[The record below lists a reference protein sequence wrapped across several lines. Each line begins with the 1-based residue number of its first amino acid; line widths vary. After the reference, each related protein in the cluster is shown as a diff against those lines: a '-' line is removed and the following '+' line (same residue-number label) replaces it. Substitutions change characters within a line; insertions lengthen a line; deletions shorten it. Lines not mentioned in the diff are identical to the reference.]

1 MISFVFRVHLFINLI
16 VLFQHWIYPFLYAF
30 IQIFHH
36 CLLIL
41 VISSSDPKFHYLLFI
56 KFCYNLSFIIK
67 WLIRNLILIDKSIS
81 IIILLA
87 IFLIDRKSL
96 IINNF
101 NNPMN
106 FFNSNLIKK
115 IVISYH
121 LLHSKIVI

>member
-1 MISFVFRVHLFINLI
+1 LIN
-16 VLFQHWIYPFLYAF
+16 
-30 IQIFHH
+30 
-36 CLLIL
+36 
-41 VISSSDPKFHYLLFI
+41 
-56 KFCYNLSFIIK
+56 
-67 WLIRNLILIDKSIS
+67 KSIS

-87 IFLIDRKSL
+87 IFLIDRKPL

-121 LLHSKIVI
+121 LIHSKIVI